1 MGCPL
6 KARTI
11 SSRVPSESR
20 TKRSRF
26 PFCTHNLLVLFLDQD
41 HQLTWLGTSLPS
53 PAVLIPQIA
62 NMFTAL
68 SLANDFLAPS
78 PNDQWNCH
86 DVIDF
91 PLFSLFAEREKTGS
105 SDQFISTTSK
115 TKHPESTLVRFL
127 SRLQSPPA
135 VFISK
140 WAKLIAASVEIIAFK
155 LYNPPPPTTNT
166 NDDPLTQGIQVLT
179 WLESIKQSL
188 STIEASAEAQS
199 TSAPPEGSEVV
210 IRSHAIDVLKDF
222 AKVIIDVF
230 MGYIIFQVHALSGPP
245 LTNSQIKQQAR
256 AQQTSFNSATP
267 DAALVSKTPG
277 KVAKTNNAAAQQL
290 KAIQSRHNFQPLTYF
305 LVGGV
310 RGLFVCSKDSRTSPV
325 SECMSFIQA
334 MAVITQH
341 SKVPRTPKEPIWKN
355 LSAYLV
361 EIFKPA
367 FESPGKIVPLEKKPD
382 PYELAQAITIDF
394 MTHWRNTQPT
404 SPFLIPHSPHQIT
417 QK

>member
-1 MGCPL
+1 L
-6 KARTI
+6 
-11 SSRVPSESR
+11 
-20 TKRSRF
+20 
-26 PFCTHNLLVLFLDQD
+26 
-41 HQLTWLGTSLPS
+41 
-53 PAVLIPQIA
+53 
-62 NMFTAL
+62 
-68 SLANDFLAPS
+68 
-78 PNDQWNCH
+78 
-86 DVIDF
+86 
-91 PLFSLFAEREKTGS
+91 LFAEREKTS
-105 SDQFISTTSK
+105 SSAPFISTTSK
-115 TKHPESTLVRFL
+115 TKHPESTIVRFL

-135 VFISK
+135 ACISK

-155 LYNPPPPTTNT
+155 LYNPPPPNPDS

-188 STIEASAEAQS
+188 STIEAPVESQS
-199 TSAPPEGSEVV
+199 TSAPPEGGEVV
-210 IRSHAIDVLKDF
+210 IRSHAVDVLKDF
-222 AKVIIDVF
+222 AKLIIDVF

-256 AQQTSFNSATP
+256 AQQTTVNSATAH
-267 DAALVSKTPG
+267 DALAPRTPG
-277 KVAKTNNAAAQQL
+277 DVLKTNNTAAAQQL
-290 KAIQSRHNFQPLTYF
+290 KAIQSRHNLQPLTYF

-341 SKVPRTPKEPIWKN
+341 SKVPRTPEEPIWKN

-367 FESPGKIVPLEKKPD
+367 FQSPGKIVPLEKKPD
-382 PYELAQAITIDF
+382 PYELEQAITVDF
-394 MTHWRNTQPT
+394 MTHWRHTQPT
-404 SPFLIPHSPHQIT
+404 SPFLIPQSPHQIT